1 MAILEFSKVE
11 KRAVSIINLKV
22 SPLLKKAA
30 GENYREFFRSMF
42 DIDNSM
48 FMSVDDTPYE
58 SYTLCILDA
67 PVSRVSA
74 ETEVVIAE
82 GGTSGPYL
90 LPVVPIEFWIRFD
103 SFDDLLTMYRD
114 VMIPSLEEG
123 RNGRE

>member
-1 MAILEFSKVE
+1 LAILELSKVE

-48 FMSVDDTPYE
+48 FMSIDDTPYE

-67 PVSRVSA
+67 PVSRVSE

-90 LPVVPIEFWIRFD
+90 LPVVPIEFWIRFG
-103 SFDDLLTMYRD
+103 SFDELLTMYRD
-114 VMIPSLEEG
+114 AIIPSWEVARSE
-123 RNGRE
+123 RK